1 MLHIVPISLPSKRKD
16 MEYSVDFK
24 NMVKAH
30 QGKFIGYGNPNA
42 NILII
47 VPKMDDERLDVYN
60 ENNSKQWLA
69 NIENQ
74 TDFDDVVDFFADE
87 GQVGNES
94 TFNPLYPFKGQ
105 RDILR
110 KSKDGIIICNDGTS
124 LSWHRIQYFLDEMQW
139 DITDKIDF
147 FKYAFYTL
155 FDEELLKDS
164 FFQQIR
170 YVIYTFLNEK
180 EFARQNPVDLFNM
193 RYWGG
198 QIKPSRAQRIV
209 CYETETRDREMIAT
223 ISFEKVSKKIQRRLK
238 CSIDYAINRPYSNFG
253 VSDVSYIK
261 RHVDKIASG
270 EISDFDSKKKICS
283 RILKTINGH
292 VAEDPL
298 KWVDT
303 WIYAFHKLKDD
314 SSFMIMNYK
323 HRYHHYISETLALI
337 FVVAPHEVVKEIA
350 SYIINVYD
358 EYWFILS
365 SILDCCY
372 IYRKSYIMGRIKK
385 DYISKDTY
393 NALMDAFDEVKSYE
407 RKSIIV
413 GKLIWL
419 KYIYRDVYGKKL
431 GY

>member
-1 MLHIVPISLPSKRKD
+1 MLHIAPISLLSKRKD

-155 FDEELLKDS
+155 FDEDLLKDS
-164 FFQQIR
+164 FFQQFR
-170 YVIYTFLNEK
+170 YIIYTFLNEK
-180 EFARQNPVDLFNM
+180 EFARQNPVDLFHM
-193 RYWGG
+193 KYWGG
-198 QIKPSRAQRIV
+198 QHDPSRAQRIV
-209 CYETETRDREMIAT
+209 CYETETRDSEMIAT
-223 ISFEKVSKKIQRRLK
+223 VSFEKASKKIQKRLK
-238 CSIDYAINRPYSNFG
+238 YSIDFAINRPYSNFG

-261 RHVDKIASG
+261 KHVDKIASG
-270 EISDFDSKKKICS
+270 EISDFDSKKKLCG

-292 VAEDPL
+292 VADDPM

-303 WIYAFHKLKDD
+303 WIYVFQKLKDD
-314 SSFMIMNYK
+314 SSFMPLDSTY
-323 HRYHHYISETLALI
+323 RYHYILETLTLL
-337 FVVAPHEVVKEIA
+337 FVVAPHEAVKEIA
-350 SYIINVYD
+350 SYIIEVND
-358 EYWFILS
+358 EYWFVLS
-365 SILDCCY
+365 GILDCCY
-372 IYRKSYIMGRIKK
+372 RYRKSHLLRNIKS

-393 NALMDAFDEVKSYE
+393 KALMDVFDGVKSSE
-407 RKSIIV
+407 RRSILV
-413 GKLIWL
+413 GKLLWL
-419 KYIYRDVYGKKL
+419 KYIYRDIYGKKL

>member
-1 MLHIVPISLPSKRKD
+1 
-16 MEYSVDFK
+16 MEYSEDFK
-24 NMVKAH
+24 NMVNAH

-42 NILII
+42 KILII
-47 VPKMDDERLDVYN
+47 VPKMDDERLDAYN
-60 ENNSKQWLA
+60 ANNSEQWLA
-69 NIENQ
+69 NIENH
-74 TDFDDVVDFFADE
+74 TDFDDVEDFFVD
-87 GQVGNES
+87 GKQIGTES

-110 KSKDGIIICNDGTS
+110 KSKDGIVLCNDGTS

-155 FDEELLKDS
+155 FNEELLKDP
-164 FFQQIR
+164 FFHQIR
-170 YVIYTFLNEK
+170 YIIYTFPNEK

-198 QIKPSRAQRIV
+198 QYNPSRAQRIV

-223 ISFEKVSKKIQRRLK
+223 VSFEKASKKIQKRFK
-238 CSIDYAINRPYSNFG
+238 YSIDFAINRPFSNFG

-261 RHVDKIASG
+261 KYVDKIASG
-270 EISDFDSKKKICS
+270 EISDFDSKKKMCG

-292 VAEDPL
+292 VADDPM

-314 SSFMIMNYK
+314 TSFMLMDSKY
-323 HRYHHYISETLALI
+323 RYHYISETLALI
-337 FVVAPHEVVKEIA
+337 FVVAPHEAVKEIA
-350 SYIINVYD
+350 SYIIEVDD

-365 SILDCCY
+365 GILDCCY
-372 IYRKSYIMGRIKK
+372 RYRKSYIMAETKK

-393 NALMDAFDEVKSYE
+393 NALMDVFDGVKSSE
-407 RKSIIV
+407 RRTILV
-413 GKLIWL
+413 GKLLWL
-419 KYIYRDVYGKKL
+419 KYVYRNIYGKKL

>member
-1 MLHIVPISLPSKRKD
+1 
-16 MEYSVDFK
+16 MEYSEDFK

-30 QGKFIGYGNPNA
+30 LGKFIGYGNPNA
-42 NILII
+42 KILII
-47 VPKMDDERLDVYN
+47 VPKMDDERLDAYN
-60 ENNSKQWLA
+60 ANNSEQWLA

-74 TDFDDVVDFFADE
+74 TDFDDMEDFFVD
-87 GQVGNES
+87 GKQVGNES

-155 FDEELLKDS
+155 FNEDLLRDP
-164 FFQQIR
+164 FFQQFR
-170 YVIYTFLNEK
+170 FTIYTFLNEK

-193 RYWGG
+193 RYRGG

-209 CYETETRDREMIAT
+209 CYETETGDREMTAT
-223 ISFEKVSKKIQRRLK
+223 VSFEKASKKIQKRFK
-238 CSIDYAINRPYSNFG
+238 CSMDFVFNRPFSNFG

-261 RHVDKIASG
+261 KHVDKIASG
-270 EISDFDSKKKICS
+270 EISDFDSKKKMCG

-292 VAEDPL
+292 VADDPM

-303 WIYAFHKLKDD
+303 WIYVFHKLKDD
-314 SSFMIMNYK
+314 SSFMLLDSKY
-323 HRYHHYISETLALI
+323 RYNYISETLALI
-337 FVVAPHEVVKEIA
+337 FVVAPHEAVKEIA
-350 SYIINVYD
+350 SYIIEVDD

-365 SILDCCY
+365 GILDCCY
-372 IYRKSYIMGRIKK
+372 RYRKSYIMRNIKS
-385 DYISKDTY
+385 DYISKETY
-393 NALMDAFDEVKSYE
+393 NALMEVFDGVKSSE
-407 RKSIIV
+407 KRSIIV
-413 GKLIWL
+413 GKLLWL
-419 KYIYRDVYGKKL
+419 KYIYRDIYGKKL

>member
-1 MLHIVPISLPSKRKD
+1 
-16 MEYSVDFK
+16 MEYSEDFK
-24 NMVKAH
+24 NMVNAH

-42 NILII
+42 KILII
-47 VPKMDDERLDVYN
+47 VPKMDDERLDAYN
-60 ENNSKQWLA
+60 ANNSEQWLA

-74 TDFDDVVDFFADE
+74 TDFDDVEDFFVD
-87 GQVGNES
+87 GKQIGTES

-110 KSKDGIIICNDGTS
+110 KSKDGIVLCNDGTS

-139 DITDKIDF
+139 DITDKIVF

-155 FDEELLKDS
+155 FNEELLKDP
-164 FFQQIR
+164 FFHQIR
-170 YVIYTFLNEK
+170 YIIYTFPNEK

-198 QIKPSRAQRIV
+198 QYNPSRAQRIV

-223 ISFEKVSKKIQRRLK
+223 VSFEKASKKIQKRFK
-238 CSIDYAINRPYSNFG
+238 YSIDFAINRPFSNFG

-261 RHVDKIASG
+261 KYVDKIASG
-270 EISDFDSKKKICS
+270 EISDFDSKKKMCG

-292 VAEDPL
+292 VADDPM

-314 SSFMIMNYK
+314 TSFMLMDSKY
-323 HRYHHYISETLALI
+323 RYHYISETLALI
-337 FVVAPHEVVKEIA
+337 FVVAPHEAVKEIA
-350 SYIINVYD
+350 SYIIKVDD

-365 SILDCCY
+365 GILDCCY
-372 IYRKSYIMGRIKK
+372 RYRKSYIMAETKK

-393 NALMDAFDEVKSYE
+393 NALMDVFDGVKSSE
-407 RKSIIV
+407 RRTILV
-413 GKLIWL
+413 GKLLWL
-419 KYIYRDVYGKKL
+419 KYVYRNIYGKKL

>member
-1 MLHIVPISLPSKRKD
+1 
-16 MEYSVDFK
+16 MEYSEDFK
-24 NMVKAH
+24 NMVNAH

-42 NILII
+42 KILII
-47 VPKMDDERLDVYN
+47 VPKMDDERLDAYN
-60 ENNSKQWLA
+60 ANNSEQWLA

-74 TDFDDVVDFFADE
+74 TDFDDVEDFFVDDKQI
-87 GQVGNES
+87 GTES

-110 KSKDGIIICNDGTS
+110 KSKDGIVLCNDGTS

-155 FDEELLKDS
+155 FNEELLKDP
-164 FFQQIR
+164 FFHQIR
-170 YVIYTFLNEK
+170 YIIYTFPNEK
-180 EFARQNPVDLFNM
+180 EFVRQNPVDLFNM

-198 QIKPSRAQRIV
+198 QYNPSRAQRIV

-223 ISFEKVSKKIQRRLK
+223 VSFEKVSKKIQKRFK
-238 CSIDYAINRPYSNFG
+238 YSIDFAINRPFSNFG

-261 RHVDKIASG
+261 KYVDKIASG
-270 EISDFDSKKKICS
+270 EISDFDSKKKMCG

-292 VAEDPL
+292 VADDPM

-314 SSFMIMNYK
+314 TSFMLMDSKY
-323 HRYHHYISETLALI
+323 RYHYISETLALI
-337 FVVAPHEVVKEIA
+337 FVVAPHEAVKEIA
-350 SYIINVYD
+350 SYIIEVDD

-365 SILDCCY
+365 GILDCCY
-372 IYRKSYIMGRIKK
+372 RYRKSYIMAETKK

-393 NALMDAFDEVKSYE
+393 NALMDVFDGVKSSE
-407 RKSIIV
+407 RRTILV
-413 GKLIWL
+413 GKLLWL
-419 KYIYRDVYGKKL
+419 KYVYRNIYGKKL

>member
-1 MLHIVPISLPSKRKD
+1 
-16 MEYSVDFK
+16 MEYSEDFK
-24 NMVKAH
+24 NMVNAH

-42 NILII
+42 KILII
-47 VPKMDDERLDVYN
+47 VPKMHDERLDAYN
-60 ENNSKQWLA
+60 ANNSEQWLA

-74 TDFDDVVDFFADE
+74 TDFDDVEDFFVD
-87 GQVGNES
+87 GKQIGTES

-110 KSKDGIIICNDGTS
+110 KSKDGIVLCNDGTS

-155 FDEELLKDS
+155 FNEELLKDP
-164 FFQQIR
+164 FFHQIR
-170 YVIYTFLNEK
+170 YIIYTFPNEK

-198 QIKPSRAQRIV
+198 QYNPSRAQRIV

-223 ISFEKVSKKIQRRLK
+223 VSFEKASKKIQKRFK
-238 CSIDYAINRPYSNFG
+238 YSIDFAINRPFSNFG

-261 RHVDKIASG
+261 KYVDKIASG
-270 EISDFDSKKKICS
+270 EISDFDSKKKMCG

-292 VAEDPL
+292 VADDPM

-314 SSFMIMNYK
+314 TSFMLMDSKY
-323 HRYHHYISETLALI
+323 RYHYISETLALI
-337 FVVAPHEVVKEIA
+337 FVVAPHEAVKEIA
-350 SYIINVYD
+350 SYIIEVDD

-365 SILDCCY
+365 GILDCCY
-372 IYRKSYIMGRIKK
+372 RYRKSYIMAETKK

-393 NALMDAFDEVKSYE
+393 NALMDVFDGVKSSE
-407 RKSIIV
+407 RRTILV
-413 GKLIWL
+413 GKLLWL
-419 KYIYRDVYGKKL
+419 KYVYRNIYGKKL
-431 GY
+431 G